1 MANKQDL
8 KNKADSLRALIASL
22 ARKRQEFKN
31 VMNSAPIGS
40 PAYLAAKEKFNAT
53 KPEFDDA
60 MGKYNN
66 AQTTYDK
73 FIETEKDTK
82 ISSKATNLLQQ
93 KIDEIQRAKD
103 FGASSEE
110 IKKLEADKTA
120 LTQQASGKSAIVD
133 DKDSS
138 IYVSDPK
145 ALAAYFGSAKVSQGA
160 GGPTVQVTEPNP
172 VDPQGKPVTFGGILY
187 TEPSKDG
194 TDKGVRFLTADDAVD
209 KYKKQ
214 LLGLY
219 GSKQALVNKLYNSG
233 FLDSNKINSKTID
246 TQITTA
252 INQAVQLYTV
262 KQTDAVNTY
271 GAKEVETLDEFLVPG
286 ARAGKTT
293 TESRAV
299 VYDDTNA
306 DNLTI
311 TIFQKLLGQQ
321 PTEKQKKEARPFI
334 QEWQRGKPQVT
345 TTTTSAEGTQQN
357 VVVKTA
363 GDAERMLI
371 DELAQ
376 TDQAKANQVLSF
388 YDVYKNTIG
397 VQ

>member
-1 MANKQDL
+1 MADTQDL
-8 KNKADSLRALIASL
+8 YILEASL
-22 ARKRQEFKN
+22 KYVTNQQRIIKEEMDRL
-31 VMNSAPIGS
+31 PLGS
-40 PAYLAAKEKFNAT
+40 PAYKAAKKKFDALT
-53 KPEFDDA
+53 PEYNKA
-60 MGKYNN
+60 KKKYDTVQGQYTSV
-66 AQTTYDK
+66 A
-73 FIETEKDTK
+73 ETEKNAK
-82 ISSKATNLLQQ
+82 ITSRAKNLLQQ
-93 KIDEIQRAKD
+93 KIDAIQRAKD
-103 FGASSEE
+103 SNASPE
-110 IKKLEADKTA
+110 IIAKLEADKTA
-120 LTQQASGKSAIVD
+120 LIQQASGKPAVTSEE
-133 DKDSS
+133 DSS
-138 IYVSDPK
+138 IYVSDPE
-145 ALAAYFGSAKVSQGA
+145 ALAAYFGSATVSQGS
-160 GGPTVQVTEPNP
+160 GGPRVQVIEPNRLGP
-172 VDPQGKPVTFGGILY
+172 DGKPYAMDGFLY
-187 TEPSKDG
+187 TELSKDG
-194 TDKGVRFLTADDAVD
+194 VDRGVQFLTSDEAVD

-214 LLGLY
+214 LLKLY
-219 GSKQALVNKLYNSG
+219 GSKQALVDKLYKSG
-233 FLDSNKINSKTID
+233 FLDSNKINSKTVD

-252 INQAVQLYTV
+252 LNQAVQLYTV

-286 ARAGKTT
+286 ARTGNTKTET
-293 TESRAV
+293 RAV

-306 DNLTI
+306 DSLTI
-311 TIFQKLLGQQ
+311 AIFQKLLGQQ

-388 YDVYKNTIG
+388 YDVFKNTIG